1 MGLHSPRVHAIIN
14 LSLTE
19 TAMAYWEPAYSLQDI
34 ESSLRSIADP
44 DDGSIPYVVAR
55 YTALIAFVGGSF
67 DREFSET
74 DTINACDFTIWLRT
88 KVV

>member
-1 MGLHSPRVHAIIN
+1 
-14 LSLTE
+14 
-19 TAMAYWEPAYSLQDI
+19 MAFKEPTFSLQDI
-34 ESSLRSIADP
+34 ESSLRCIADP

-55 YTALIAFVGGSF
+55 YTALIAFFEGSF